1 MNLFISR
8 IVNFFIENKNTKKS
22 EINKE
27 YEKMSKKLLDIK
39 LKEAIVKNKN
49 TNSNISY
56 SNEQFSD
63 ILRNFIK
70 MNKKE

>member
-1 MNLFISR
+1 MNLFISK
-8 IVNFFIENKNTKKS
+8 IVNFFIENKNTKKKS

-27 YEKMSKKLLDIK
+27 YEQMSKKLLDIK
-39 LKEAIVKNKN
+39 LKELIVKNKN
-49 TNSNISY
+49 TNISY

-63 ILRNFIK
+63 ILKNFIK

>member
-1 MNLFISR
+1 MNIFISK

-39 LKEAIVKNKN
+39 LKEAIVKNKSN
-49 TNSNISY
+49 NISY

-63 ILRNFIK
+63 ILKNFIK
-70 MNKKE
+70 ISTKKE